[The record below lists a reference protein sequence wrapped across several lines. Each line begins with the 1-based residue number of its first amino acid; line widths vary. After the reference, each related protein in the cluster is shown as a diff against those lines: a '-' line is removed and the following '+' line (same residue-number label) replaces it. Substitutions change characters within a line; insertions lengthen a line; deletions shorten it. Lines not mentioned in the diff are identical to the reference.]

1 MSLICRSPVDRND
14 NSGSRTN
21 LGFVLT
27 WKPLLMHIPDGF
39 LSTPVWAGS
48 AAVAAPVVGYCL
60 RRTQSCFETSRTPLL
75 GVMGAFV
82 FAAQMI
88 HFPLGAG
95 TSGHLTGAALLAAT
109 LGPSAATV
117 VMTAILVVQAL
128 VFQDGGVL
136 ALGANVLNLAVVG
149 VWIAYLPLRWSSTS
163 SGRARRAGAFLGA
176 WMSLVAVALL
186 ASAELSFSRVAP
198 PASVFTSMLAIHALL
213 GIAEGLITTASLA
226 AMERLNPAFVYA
238 DELPGR

>member
-1 MSLICRSPVDRND
+1 
-14 NSGSRTN
+14 
-21 LGFVLT
+21 
-27 WKPLLMHIPDGF
+27 MHIPDGF
-39 LSTPVWAGS
+39 LSTAVWAGS
-48 AAVAAPVVGYCL
+48 AAVAAPAVGYCL
-60 RRTQSCFETSRTPLL
+60 RRTQRCFETSRTPLL

-88 HFPLGAG
+88 HFPLGVG

-149 VWIAYLPLRWSSTS
+149 VWVAYLPLRWSRTS
-163 SGRARRAGAFLGA
+163 SARTRRAAAFLGA
-176 WMSLVAVALL
+176 WMSLMAVALL
-186 ASAELSFSRVAP
+186 ASTQLSFSRVAP
-198 PASVFTSMLAIHALL
+198 SASVFTMMLAIHALL
-213 GIAEGLITTASLA
+213 GVAEGLITTASLA
-226 AMERLNPAFVYA
+226 AMERLNPEFAYA
-238 DELPGR
+238 GELPGR

>member
-1 MSLICRSPVDRND
+1 
-14 NSGSRTN
+14 
-21 LGFVLT
+21 
-27 WKPLLMHIPDGF
+27 MHIPDGF

-48 AAVAAPVVGYCL
+48 AVAAAPALGYCL

-75 GVMGAFV
+75 GVMGAFI

-88 HFPLGAG
+88 HFPLGVG

-136 ALGANVLNLAVVG
+136 ALGANGVEPCGCGRLGCVPAVEMVSQSEC
-149 VWIAYLPLRWSSTS
+149 RHSSCRS
-163 SGRARRAGAFLGA
+163 LSGRLD
-176 WMSLVAVALL
+176 
-186 ASAELSFSRVAP
+186 
-198 PASVFTSMLAIHALL
+198 VFDGG
-213 GIAEGLITTASLA
+213 GIVSIG
-226 AMERLNPAFVYA
+226 
-238 DELPGR
+238 

>member
-1 MSLICRSPVDRND
+1 
-14 NSGSRTN
+14 
-21 LGFVLT
+21 
-27 WKPLLMHIPDGF
+27 MHIPDGF

-48 AAVAAPVVGYCL
+48 ALAAVPAVGYCL
-60 RRTQSCFETSRTPLL
+60 RRTQNYFETSRTPLL

-88 HFPLGAG
+88 HFPLGVG
-95 TSGHLTGAALLAAT
+95 TSGHLAGAALLTAT

-149 VWIAYLPLRWSSTS
+149 VWVAYLPLRGSRKAGART
-163 SGRARRAGAFLGA
+163 RRAAAFLGA
-176 WMSLVAVALL
+176 WMSLMAVALL
-186 ASAELSFSRVAP
+186 ASAELSFSKVAP
-198 PASVFTSMLAIHALL
+198 PVSLFTSMLAIHALL
-213 GIAEGLITTASLA
+213 GIAEGLITTAGLA
-226 AMERLNPAFVYA
+226 AMERLDPAFVYA
-238 DELPGR
+238 GELPGR